1 NSVVLFAPV
10 TFGPM
15 GIIERVAKASDKLY
29 DRMRSGD
36 SVSVAEAEPTGSIDD
51 LKGHKYCVLV
61 SYRKN
66 GQPMPSP
73 LWFGVADGKLYFQTS
88 ATGYKVKRITN
99 NPDVRVAP
107 CTSRGKPLGPPFLGK
122 ARVVPDSEAPIAER
136 AIKSNYGLSRR
147 IYTVF
152 TGSVDSAYVEVT
164 PTSAG

>member
-1 NSVVLFAPV
+1 
-10 TFGPM
+10 M
-15 GIIERVAKASDKLY
+15 GLIDRIAKASDKFY

-36 SVSVAEAEPTGSIDD
+36 ADSVADAAPTGSIDD
-51 LKGHKYCVLV
+51 LKDRKYCVLV

-88 ATGYKVKRITN
+88 ATGYKVKRINN
-99 NPDVRVAP
+99 NPDVRVAA
-107 CTSRGKPLGPPFLGK
+107 CTSRGKPLGAPFLGK
-122 ARVVPDSEAPIAER
+122 ARVVQDSEAPMAER

-152 TGSVDSAYVEVT
+152 TGRVDSAYVEVT

>member
-1 NSVVLFAPV
+1 MA
-10 TFGPM
+10 
-15 GIIERVAKASDKLY
+15 EASDKFY
-29 DRMRSGD
+29 DRMRSD
-36 SVSVAEAEPTGSIDD
+36 DADDVAAAEPAGTIDD
-51 LKGHKYCVLV
+51 LKGRKYCVLV

-107 CTSRGKPLGPPFLGK
+107 CTSRGKPLGPPFVGK
-122 ARVVPDSEAPIAER
+122 ARVLPDSEAAMAER
-136 AIKSNYGLSRR
+136 AVRSNYGVGRR

-152 TGSVDSAYVEVT
+152 SGSVDSVYVEVT
-164 PTSAG
+164 PSA